1 VNVVVLMSGDS
12 RLFAEAGYVYPK
24 SLIEVA
30 GRPMIEHVLACY
42 APLAEL
48 GARFTFVVRSEES
61 SRYHLTAILK
71 LMMPDATVIESPK
84 PTGGAACS
92 ALLAVDMID
101 SDEPLVL
108 CNGDQ
113 VIEADLKAVVNEFQE
128 RELDGGI
135 LVFDAVHPRWSFVK
149 VDDEGRMI
157 EASEKRPISRL
168 ATAGFYWF
176 RKGGDF
182 VAAAESM
189 IMKDADVNGA
199 FYVCP
204 SYNEMILRQA
214 RIGVSHMPAERY
226 HSLANPSSMQDFED
240 YLRRRS

>member
-1 VNVVVLMSGDS
+1 MNVVVLMSGDS

-24 SLIEVA
+24 SLIEIA
-30 GRPMIEHVLACY
+30 GRPMIEHVLTSY

-61 SRYHLTAILK
+61 SRYHLAAILR
-71 LMMPDATVIESPK
+71 LMMPEATVIESPK

-92 ALLAVDMID
+92 ALLAVDVID
-101 SDEPLVL
+101 SEDELVL

-113 VIEADLKAVVNEFQE
+113 VIEVDLNSVVTGF
-128 RELDGGI
+128 RGRGLDGGI

-149 VDDEGRMI
+149 VDAEGQVI

-176 RKGGDF
+176 RRGADF
-182 VAAAESM
+182 VAAAQSM
-189 IMKDADVNGA
+189 IMKEASVNGA

-204 SYNEMILRQA
+204 SYNEMILSQA
-214 RIGVSHMPAERY
+214 RIGICRMEAGRY
-226 HSLANPSSMQDFED
+226 HSLANPSSMQDFEN